1 MNPLVAV
8 GAVALLGFL
17 ATMRGRKAEA
27 APSILPPFVPAPM
40 PMPGPAPAPVLS
52 ASMTSS
58 NINVITR

>member
-1 MNPLVAV
+1 MNALVAV

-17 ATMRGRKAEA
+17 ATMMGSKAEA
-27 APSILPPFVPAPM
+27 APFILPPLVPVPV
-40 PMPGPAPAPVLS
+40 PAPVLS